1 MAVTVW
7 FAAATRG
14 GGAGAKIAEFGEA
27 LGKPFTSL
35 F

>member
-14 GGAGAKIAEFGEA
+14 GGAGAKIAEFG
-27 LGKPFTSL
+27 KPFTSL